1 MTNDRIA
8 NLEAKLEA
16 RSLQRD
22 NDLAGL
28 REDYATLAESLRSA
42 QSGNGELA
50 RRLGILESIP
60 RASVISYW
68 GPALATASVLG
79 AALGWAL
86 NERVTPIKEMAISAA
101 EDSRELSAIYGALA
115 REQAASQVIQQRN
128 TEWLRGLENRTG
140 ENTKRLERLDERSRK

>member
-1 MTNDRIA
+1 MTNDRLA

-22 NDLAGL
+22 NDIAGL
-28 REDYATLAESLRSA
+28 REDIATLAESLRSA
-42 QSGNGELA
+42 GASNGELA
-50 RRLGILESIP
+50 RRVGILESIP
-60 RASVISYW
+60 RASVLSYW

-86 NERVTPIKEMAISAA
+86 NERVTPIKETATAA
-101 EDSRELSAIYGALA
+101 SDDVRELSSIYGKLA

-128 TEWLRGLENRTG
+128 TEWLRSMEARTG
-140 ENTKRLERLDERSRK
+140 DNTKAIERLDERSRN